1 MLEKSRGT
9 YYQIDD
15 LKARVQFLEGEN
27 QIAKEEK
34 KIADIQLMAAQQQVA
49 DSSEEQQKAMAAQA
63 KEIKKLVAQQV
74 EERKAVIQYK
84 YQ

>member
-15 LKARVQFLEGEN
+15 LKAKVQFLEGEN